1 MAAPLRILYV
11 CNPGDSLES
20 LPAGLRETADII
32 TVHNPLRA
40 LAKVAREQFDGV
52 YVAADHLQA
61 AVRLGRLLENDRIL
75 EGMPDAVALVDP
87 ELTILWANHQFLRWC
102 NRGNV
107 VGDQFYLALGN
118 PEIVSTEAY
127 PLREVLK
134 RGVSSSSLLK
144 TAEGRFY
151 QLHAA
156 PISDPPFEARHLV
169 ITLRDVTHETQQHHK
184 LAAIQ
189 DAGRELADLK
199 PDEIFKMP
207 LDERVELIKS
217 NILHCTKDLLKFD
230 VVEIRLLDRKTGEL
244 VPLLEVGMD
253 AEAAQRKLYARP
265 DGNGVTGF
273 VAATGKSY
281 LCEDTANDKYYLTGV
296 TGAKSSLTVPL
307 KLHNE
312 TIGTFNVESPLL
324 KAFTDDDMQ
333 FLQIFCRDVAVSLNT
348 LQLLEAQQMDAAQSC
363 AVAIH
368 GQVALP
374 IDEIVTDATFVSEH
388 LQKIDPELRTR
399 LDKILTSARGIKDA
413 IQRVG
418 RTLAPTDA
426 VPVSPDRREYLRGKR
441 ILVVDGDLAIRTS
454 AHALLERH
462 DCVIETTRLGSEAES
477 LFRHSLGDD
486 HYDAIIAGVKLPDM
500 SAYDLMLLLKP
511 MVERVPLIL
520 TQASE
525 WDSGHTVVKCR
536 EAGLHAAGWI
546 IKPFKERQLLD
557 AVEKIIAWSVAG
569 APLIG
574 PPVISE
580 PKVQSPRSKVGSDA
594 LVAAD
599 VGHDVNS

>member
-1 MAAPLRILYV
+1 LSSPPRILFV
-11 CNPGDSLES
+11 CNPGDSQQS
-20 LPAGLRETADII
+20 LPPAVRESAEIV

-40 LAKVAREQFDGV
+40 LAKVTREKFDGV
-52 YVAADHLQA
+52 YIAADHLQA
-61 AVRLGRLLENDRIL
+61 AMRLARLLESDRIL
-75 EGMPDAVALVDP
+75 EGMPDGVALVDAD
-87 ELTILWANHQFLRWC
+87 LTILWANQQLARWC

-107 VGDQFYLALGN
+107 VGEQFFLALGN
-118 PEIVSTEAY
+118 PEIVGSDKS
-127 PLREVLK
+127 PLREAL
-134 RGVSSSSLLK
+134 RSGVASSSLLK
-144 TAEGRFY
+144 TAGNRFY

-169 ITLRDVTHETQQHHK
+169 ISLRDVTHETQQQQK

-207 LDERVELIKS
+207 LDERVELIKA
-217 NILHCTKDLLKFD
+217 NILLSTKDLLKFD
-230 VVEIRLLDRKTGEL
+230 VVEIRLLNSKTREL

-253 AEAAQRKLYARP
+253 AEAAQRKLFARP

-307 KLHNE
+307 KFHNE
-312 TIGTFNVESPLL
+312 VIGTFNVESPLL
-324 KAFTDDDMQ
+324 HAFNDSDLQ
-333 FLQIFCRDVAVSLNT
+333 FLQIFCRDVAMSLNT
-348 LQLLEAQQMDAAQSC
+348 LQLLAAQQMDAAQSC
-363 AVAIH
+363 AIAIH

-374 IDEIVTDATFVSEH
+374 IDQIVTDATFVSEH
-388 LQKIDPELRTR
+388 LQDIDPELRAR
-399 LDKILTSARGIKDA
+399 LDKVLVSARGIKDA

-426 VPVSPDRREYLRGKR
+426 VPVSHDRREYLRGKR
-441 ILVVDGDLAIRTS
+441 ILVVDGDLAVRTS

-462 DCVIETTRLGSEAES
+462 DCIVETAQHGSEAES
-477 LFRHSLGDD
+477 LYRHSLKDGRY
-486 HYDAIIAGVKLPDM
+486 HAVIAGVKLPDM
-500 SAYDLMLLLKP
+500 SAYDLMMQLKP
-511 MVERVPLIL
+511 LVERVPLIL
-520 TQASE
+520 TQAAE

-536 EAGLHAAGWI
+536 EAGLHPSGWI

-557 AVEKIIAWSVAG
+557 TVEQIIRWAEDGQPHAAESLV
-569 APLIG
+569 
-574 PPVISE
+574 E
-580 PKVQSPRSKVGSDA
+580 SPRSKLSSTA
-594 LVAAD
+594 ELVAAD
-599 VGHDVNS
+599 VGHDATP